1 MTEIRID
8 GEIGRYTR
16 WSVCEQLAQA
26 KGKPVTLRI
35 SSYGGDIASAIR
47 ISHAIQEHGD
57 VTVIHDSLN
66 ASAATWLPFGAKK
79 ILMHEDCMLYVHCSS
94 MELFLWEQMNAEDLK
109 ELGEDIDAEIKSLEK
124 MDEMIANKYALRSGK
139 TKQEMLKLMQEH
151 PWLTAQECKDY
162 GFIDEIIAE
171 PSGKKVTNSLAKNFR
186 NCAIPLPEGVEVEK
200 TLLQKLAEKLGITP
214 KPQNSQTPTLLDSQ
228 TTNSPEDQPTQPTI
242 IMKKNFVLINDLLK
256 VEGFE
261 QSAEG
266 KFTLTEEQMQE
277 IENALADN
285 KTALEKA
292 KNDLSAANAE
302 KQTAENNLKAAS
314 ESLDSLSDMIKNI
327 DGIANKTAKIKEM
340 FDKLPASVTVE
351 DHLEEKPGED
361 TYADIRKDPINFYEE
376 E

>member
-94 MELFLWEQMNAEDLK
+94 MEIFLWEQMNAEDLK
-109 ELGEDIDAEIKSLEK
+109 ELGEDIDSEVKSLEK

-151 PWLTAQECKDY
+151 PWLTAQECKEY

-200 TLLQKLAEKLGITP
+200 TLIQKLAEKLGISSNTQHPTP
-214 KPQNSQTPTLLDSQ
+214 NTPNDQ
-228 TTNSPEDQPTQPTI
+228 TTNTPNNQS
-242 IMKKNFVLINDLLK
+242 IMIKKYTTVNDLLK
-256 VEGFE
+256 VEGFD

-292 KNDLSAANAE
+292 KNDLTAANAA
-302 KQTAENNLKAAS
+302 KQTAEDNLKAAS
-314 ESLDSLSDMIKNI
+314 DSLDSLSDMIKNI

>member
-1 MTEIRID
+1 MVEIRID

-94 MELFLWEQMNAEDLK
+94 MEIFLWEQMNAEDLK
-109 ELGEDIDAEIKSLEK
+109 ELGEDIDSEVKSLEK

-151 PWLTAQECKDY
+151 PWLTAQECKEY

-214 KPQNSQTPTLLDSQ
+214 RELKDQSP
-228 TTNSPEDQPTQPTI
+228 NSPEDQPTQPTI
-242 IMKKNFVLINDLLK
+242 IMKKIFVLINALLA

-292 KNDLSAANAE
+292 KNDLTAANAA
-302 KQTAENNLKAAS
+302 KQTAEDNLKAAS
-314 ESLDSLSDMIKNI
+314 DSLDSLSDMIKNI
-327 DGIANKTAKIKEM
+327 DGIDAKTAKIKEM
-340 FDKLPASVTVE
+340 FDKLPASVTLE
-351 DHLEEKPGED
+351 DQLEEKPGED

>member
-200 TLLQKLAEKLGITP
+200 TLLQKLAEKLGITS